1 MNGPIPILIALLLL
15 LNLHLLGSSRMDALI
30 RGVALQALLLIG
42 LAVASQGGV
51 LPWHGWLFA
60 GISAAAK
67 GILLPLMLRRAL
79 RVTGTLRDEEP
90 LVGYPLSLFLGL
102 ACVGISIWGADRL
115 PFPTPVDPLVVA
127 TAFSTVAVGLFLIV
141 ARRKAITQTLGYLAM
156 ENGIYALGLAVA
168 VDSPLVVE
176 MGVLLDVFVGVFVM
190 GVITRHIQRT
200 FHHIDVDR
208 LSELKD

>member
-1 MNGPIPILIALLLL
+1 MSGLIPILIALLLL
-15 LNLHLLGSSRMDALI
+15 LNLNLLGSSRIDALI
-30 RGVALQALLLIG
+30 RGVALQALLLLG

-60 GISAAAK
+60 GLTGLVK
-67 GILLPLMLRRAL
+67 VLLLPHLMRRAL
-79 RVTGTLRDEEP
+79 GLTGTLREEEP

-102 ACVGISIWGADRL
+102 ACVGASIWGADRL
-115 PFPTPVDPLVVA
+115 PFPVPVDPLVA
-127 TAFSTVAVGLFLIV
+127 ASAFFTVAVGLFLIV
-141 ARRKAITQTLGYLAM
+141 ARRKAITQILGYLSM

-168 VDSPLVVE
+168 VDSPLIVE

-190 GVITRHIQRT
+190 GVIARHIQRT
-200 FHHIDVDR
+200 FRHTDVDR